1 MTELQRLYQWLDA
14 LNRYPV
20 DGDDEYRK
28 IVQRKIEDI
37 QRGV

>member
-20 DGDDEYRK
+20 DGDDTIKKK
-28 IVQRKIEDI
+28 IQLKIQDI
-37 QRGV
+37 QKGV